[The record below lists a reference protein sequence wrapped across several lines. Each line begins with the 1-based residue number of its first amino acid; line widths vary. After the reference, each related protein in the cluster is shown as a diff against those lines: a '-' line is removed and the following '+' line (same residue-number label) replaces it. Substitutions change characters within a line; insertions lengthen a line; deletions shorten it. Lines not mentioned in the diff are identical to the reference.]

1 MPDTVLQVSYRETCC
16 QYRAKLFTFCFS
28 VPPLAV
34 ICSWHSG
41 HLTTAIKPKVIASV
55 DTVVIGSP
63 EDVRAS
69 QAESALRSGKHALVS
84 SATFSCSYTFR
95 SCLIYPL

>member
-1 MPDTVLQVSYRETCC
+1 MGSFENSPND
-16 QYRAKLFTFCFS
+16 RAS
-28 VPPLAV
+28 VPAL
-34 ICSWHSG
+34 HSAAFPIG
-41 HLTTAIKPKVIASV
+41 GSSKPKVIASV

-63 EDVRAS
+63 EDVQAS